1 MELLDKF
8 RAVQERARRQTMQ
21 QYSNKPSGPGNNG
34 NGVGTMSATFTPPR
48 VPTPSGGT
56 GGNAPGAPGGNSKP
70 RSGLTG
76 IGRLA
81 GGRKAAPRGK

>member
-8 RAVQERARRQTMQ
+8 RTVQERARRQTMQ
-21 QYSNKPSGPGNNG
+21 QYSNKPSVPGTNG
-34 NGVGTMSATFTPPR
+34 NGVGAMSATFTPPR

-56 GGNAPGAPGGNSKP
+56 GGNAPSGNSKP
-70 RSGLTG
+70 RGGLTG